1 MDLSSKYSDMK
12 VCDLEV
18 ISSIIFASPRPAKK
32 EKKGKRKKKTPRQ
45 MSNIQ
50 AQERGLEKVAGK
62 SKLQFWQNRDV
73 DQEREQ
79 I

>member
-32 EKKGKRKKKTPRQ
+32 EKKGKRKKKPTTDVKHSGSGTR
-45 MSNIQ
+45 S
-50 AQERGLEKVAGK
+50 GK
-62 SKLQFWQNRDV
+62 GSW
-73 DQEREQ
+73 E